1 MDKNQKELLQQT
13 TGFVIQEFGM
23 EIDQPDQITEEQL
36 RDMLGECVLYWIEH
50 NLEHLFAIL
59 YRLDVDEPSVHRA
72 FAPQAVEPANLVIAQ
87 LIIDREKEKIY
98 SRKKYSNL
106 HDSDEDYGVER
117 W

>member
-1 MDKNQKELLQQT
+1 MDKNEKEVLIQT
-13 TGFVIQEFGM
+13 TNFVIQEFGM
-23 EIDQPDQITEEQL
+23 EIEQPNQTTEEEL
-36 RDMLGECVLYWIEH
+36 RDMLAECVLYWIEH

-72 FAPQAVEPANLVIAQ
+72 FAPQSTEPANLVIAQ

-98 SRKKYSNL
+98 SRKKYSSQ
-106 HDSDEDYGVER
+106 DSSDDDSGVER